1 MKKDFQTSAPARQ
14 ATGDADPTCLLWG
27 FNAGQLQFLSQVLGV
42 SSIHF
47 TTQLSPT
54 GASLSTVISPT
65 SANLTWLAYPLPI
78 VRTDFLLSP
87 PPLPQRSFTPPG
99 GALQPPGV
107 FHLPSQVGAFLSQVD
122 QYCYPPRGRILNI
135 FGLQPKSGSSTIA
148 FGLASSAKNSIFV
161 DASCPFSDS
170 ISPQYS
176 SGLRKLGFPAISNF
190 SSRDLEADL
199 LVSRLREVLPGVQNT
214 RFLQLHRGDPRQLSP
229 LFSLLVRAF
238 SLVVIDWGQLGSV
251 QDLNNL
257 PGQILVVRDYSQS
270 AVNRQVLQQIHQRRI
285 LLVTNRVPNRIVS
298 PSSDNQR
305 YFVPHCRELK
315 RLQAQGLG
323 SLWPKSLQARLAEL
337 LRNTMAAA
345 A

>member
-1 MKKDFQTSAPARQ
+1 MQKDLPTPMPARQ
-14 ATGDADPTCLLWG
+14 VPGDTDPTCLLWG
-27 FNAGQLQFLSQVLGV
+27 FNLGQLQFLSQVLGV

-47 TTQLSPT
+47 TTQLPPPA
-54 GASLSTVISPT
+54 ASLSTVISPA
-65 SANLTWLAYPLPI
+65 SAILTWLAYPLPI
-78 VRTDFLLSP
+78 VRTDFSASP
-87 PPLPQRSFTPPG
+87 PPLSQRSFTPPSDTPHSS
-99 GALQPPGV
+99 AV

-135 FGLQPKSGSSTIA
+135 FGLQPKSGTSTIA
-148 FGLASSAKNSIFV
+148 FGLANSVKNSIFV
-161 DASCPFSDS
+161 DASCPFADS
-170 ISPQYS
+170 VSHQYS
-176 SGLRKLGFPAISNF
+176 PGMCKLGFPAISNF

-214 RFLQLHRGDPRQLSP
+214 RFLQLYRDDPRQLSH
-229 LFSLLVRAF
+229 LFSLLIRAF
-238 SLVVIDWGQLGSV
+238 SLVVIDWGHLGSV
-251 QDLNNL
+251 EDLNDL

-285 LLVTNRVPNRIVS
+285 PLVTNHVPNRIIP
-298 PSSDNQR
+298 PSSDNQK

-323 SLWPKSLQARLAEL
+323 SLWPKSLQAKLTQL
-337 LRNTMAAA
+337 LRNTLAAA

>member
-1 MKKDFQTSAPARQ
+1 MKKDFQTPAPARQ
-14 ATGDADPTCLLWG
+14 ATGGADPTCLLWG

-54 GASLSTVISPT
+54 AASLSTVISPA

-78 VRTDFLLSP
+78 VRTDFSASP
-87 PPLPQRSFTPPG
+87 PPLTQRRFAPPSGTPHSS
-99 GALQPPGV
+99 AV

-122 QYCYPPRGRILNI
+122 QYCFPPRGRILNI
-135 FGLQPKSGSSTIA
+135 FGLQSKSGTSTIA
-148 FGLASSAKNSIFV
+148 FGLANSVKNSIFV
-161 DASCPFSDS
+161 DASFPFSDS
-170 ISPQYS
+170 VSHQYS
-176 SGLRKLGFPAISNF
+176 PGMCKLGFPAISNF

-214 RFLQLHRGDPRQLSP
+214 RFLQLYRDDPRQLSH
-229 LFSLLVRAF
+229 LFSLLIRAF
-238 SLVVIDWGQLGSV
+238 SLVVIDWGHLGSV
-251 QDLNNL
+251 EDLNDL

-285 LLVTNRVPNRIVS
+285 PLVINRVPNRIIP
-298 PSSDNQR
+298 PSSGNQR
-305 YFVPHCRELK
+305 FFVPYCRELK

-323 SLWPKSLQARLAEL
+323 SLWPKNLQARLAQL
-337 LRNTMAAA
+337 LRNTLAAA